1 MTTLKNLTLLD
12 GLMMLMMKVKE
23 KLIFSLMYLLWEVKE
38 IVLDN
43 ILPNW
48 KLN

>member
-23 KLIFSLMYLLWEVKE
+23 KLTFSPMYLLWEVKE
-38 IVLDN
+38 IALDN
-43 ILPNW
+43 ILQNW